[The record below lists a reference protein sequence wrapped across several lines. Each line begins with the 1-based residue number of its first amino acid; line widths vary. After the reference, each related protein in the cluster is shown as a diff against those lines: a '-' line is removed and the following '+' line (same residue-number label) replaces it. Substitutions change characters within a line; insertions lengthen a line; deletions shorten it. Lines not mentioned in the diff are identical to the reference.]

1 MRVRFVQGAFAPGAV
16 GISLIKGIEFK
27 DSKPILISDL
37 LAAEMKKVHPLTM
50 LHPSPC
56 HTPHHAMLH
65 PSPRYTPHHATPLTM
80 LHHSPRYTPH
90 YDLELQA
97 ERSARTALAAAAAA
111 RAIDRDDGTTREL
124 KPHPSLPPPHLL
136 PARLLTMSTPT
147 YLPGDLELADLDA
160 QLSARLSYEVGANGE
175 EGAM

>member
-65 PSPRYTPHHATPLTM
+65 PSPRYTPHHATPPYHYSLAISLTY
-80 LHHSPRYTPH
+80 PRAH
-90 YDLELQA
+90 
-97 ERSARTALAAAAAA
+97 RHAR
-111 RAIDRDDGTTREL
+111 
-124 KPHPSLPPPHLL
+124 PHPHLDPHK
-136 PARLLTMSTPT
+136 
-147 YLPGDLELADLDA
+147 
-160 QLSARLSYEVGANGE
+160 GANAPDVDMSVLM
-175 EGAM
+175 GANVANEVAKLQPVC